1 MRNGTTAG
9 IRESRLKT
17 TMREPA
23 ARCMCPVPVD
33 EQAVVN
39 ALINDKKEMTMELG
53 NVKWFD
59 MKTGI
64 GQIEPNEGD
73 FVEVNMAALRKSGVR
88 ALREGELVAY
98 DLAYARG
105 RSMAENLRVL

>member
-1 MRNGTTAG
+1 MRARGG
-9 IRESRLKT
+9 GR
-17 TMREPA
+17 A
-23 ARCMCPVPVD
+23 ARNPATLRRRALPTDGKPGEVR
-33 EQAVVN
+33 AV
-39 ALINDKKEMTMELG
+39 LEKTKNDKKETTMELG

-59 MKTGI
+59 MKAGI

-73 FVEVNMAALRKSGVR
+73 FVEVDMAALRKSGVR

-98 DLAYARG
+98 DLDYTRG

>member
-1 MRNGTTAG
+1 M
-9 IRESRLKT
+9 IRDSRLKT
-17 TMREPA
+17 TMRDPTV
-23 ARCMCPVPVD
+23 RGRSSVCVD

-39 ALINDKKEMTMELG
+39 DLINDKKEMTMELG

-98 DLAYARG
+98 DLEYARG